1 MDIAFPLPEA
11 QAHLS
16 ELVTRAH
23 RDHERFVVTEDGE
36 PVAVLIS
43 VEDLDELQHDQDR
56 ADIALCETI
65 KAANE
70 PGVPHEQFMASLDA
84 EERKQPGA

>member
-11 QAHLS
+11 QAHLG
-16 ELVTRAH
+16 ELVARAH

-65 KAANE
+65 KARNE

-84 EERKQPGA
+84 EDRKQPGA